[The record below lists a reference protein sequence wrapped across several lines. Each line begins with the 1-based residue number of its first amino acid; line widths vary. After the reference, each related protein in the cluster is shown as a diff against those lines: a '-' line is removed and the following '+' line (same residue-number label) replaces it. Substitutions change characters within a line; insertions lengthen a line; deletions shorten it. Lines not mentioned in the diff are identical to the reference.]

1 MTTTASEQQEVD
13 IIGEAYQN
21 ARAEGVQ
28 LRTGG
33 AGYLKAIAPA
43 KVNLYLGVGARQQNG
58 YHTVQNIMHTLLIHD
73 ILYMRRLSFEAFA
86 YETGIDYSK
95 AGEGEAAGQQGE
107 GEAAGQEAR
116 GQQAAGQQAV
126 GQQKAQL
133 AEASAAEAAG
143 QQPLPLK
150 IHLTCSGVGSLEI
163 PSISAQEN
171 IVYKALVA
179 LARALGRNE
188 DEVIDVHL
196 EKHLPFQAGLGGGS
210 SDAAAALM
218 AAAKLWG
225 VSADDARIEQ
235 VAKTLGA
242 DVAFFLRGG
251 CALYNGAGENYV
263 HSLATNNAPVALI
276 KPPAGLSTAAVYRAF
291 DEAPHLPTR
300 EQEAAALNAKTAC
313 DVPLFNG
320 LEQAAGHLD
329 PTLAE
334 IHAWANAQPGVERAM
349 LTGSGSCTF
358 AVCESSAAALKIAAA
373 AQARGWWA
381 TSTYFANARAAVG
394 K

>member
-1 MTTTASEQQEVD
+1 MASTTSHASEKAQAHSDKNQVD
-13 IIGEAYQN
+13 IIGAAYQN

-58 YHTVQNIMHTLLIHD
+58 YHTVQNVMHTLLVHD
-73 ILYMRRLSFEAFA
+73 VLYMRRMSFAAFA

-107 GEAAGQEAR
+107 AAA
-116 GQQAAGQQAV
+116 
-126 GQQKAQL
+126 
-133 AEASAAEAAG
+133 

-150 IHLTCSGVGSLEI
+150 IHLTCSGVGSLEV
-163 PSISAQEN
+163 PAISAQEN

-179 LARALGRNE
+179 LARALDRNE

-210 SDAAAALM
+210 SDAAAALV

-225 VSADDARIEQ
+225 VSADDTRIEQ

-263 HSLATNNAPVALI
+263 HSLATNNAPVVLI
-276 KPPAGLSTAAVYRAF
+276 KPAAGLSTAAVYRAF
-291 DEAPHLPTR
+291 DEAPCLPTR
-300 EQEAAALNAKTAC
+300 EQETAALNAKTAH

-334 IHAWANAQPGVERAM
+334 IHAWANAQTGVERAM

-358 AVCESSAAALKIAAA
+358 AVCESSADALKIAAA

-381 TSTYFANARAAVG
+381 TATYFANVRAAVG

>member
-1 MTTTASEQQEVD
+1 MVSTTSHASEKTQVHSDKNQVD

-58 YHTVQNIMHTLLIHD
+58 YHTVQNVMHTLLIHD
-73 ILYMRRLSFEAFA
+73 VLYMRCMSAAAFA
-86 YETGIDYSK
+86 YETGIDCSK
-95 AGEGEAAGQQGE
+95 AGEGEAAGQ
-107 GEAAGQEAR
+107 EAR
-116 GQQAAGQQAV
+116 DQL
-126 GQQKAQL
+126 KAQSADDPI
-133 AEASAAEAAG
+133 AETPG

-150 IHLTCSGVGSLEI
+150 THFTCSGVGSLEV
-163 PSISAQEN
+163 PAISAQEN
-171 IVYKALVA
+171 IVYKALMA
-179 LARALGRNE
+179 LACALGRDE

-210 SDAAAALM
+210 SDAAAALV

-225 VSADDARIEQ
+225 VPADDARIEQ

-263 HSLATNNAPVALI
+263 HSLAPNNAPVVLI
-276 KPPAGLSTAAVYRAF
+276 KPAAGLSTAAVYRAF
-291 DEAPHLPTR
+291 DEAPCLPTR
-300 EQEAAALNAKTAC
+300 EQETAALNAKTAHE
-313 DVPLFNG
+313 VPLFNG

-381 TSTYFANARAAVG
+381 TSTYFANVRAAVG

>member
-1 MTTTASEQQEVD
+1 MASTTSHASEKAQAHSDKNQVD
-13 IIGEAYQN
+13 IIGAAYQN

-58 YHTVQNIMHTLLIHD
+58 YHTVQNVMHTLLVHD
-73 ILYMRRLSFEAFA
+73 VLYMRRMSFAAFA

-95 AGEGEAAGQQGE
+95 SGEGEAAGQQGE
-107 GEAAGQEAR
+107 G
-116 GQQAAGQQAV
+116 AGQQARD
-126 GQQKAQL
+126 QLKAQ
-133 AEASAAEAAG
+133 SADDSTAEAAG

-150 IHLTCSGVGSLEI
+150 IHLTCSGVGSLEV
-163 PSISAQEN
+163 PAISAQEN

-179 LARALGRNE
+179 LARALDRNE

-210 SDAAAALM
+210 SDAAAALV

-263 HSLATNNAPVALI
+263 HSLATNNAPVVLI
-276 KPPAGLSTAAVYRAF
+276 KPAAGLSTAAVYRAF
-291 DEAPHLPTR
+291 DEAPYLPTR
-300 EQEAAALNAKTAC
+300 EQETAALNAKTAH

-358 AVCESSAAALKIAAA
+358 AVCESSADALKIAAA

-381 TSTYFANARAAVG
+381 TATYFANVRAAVG